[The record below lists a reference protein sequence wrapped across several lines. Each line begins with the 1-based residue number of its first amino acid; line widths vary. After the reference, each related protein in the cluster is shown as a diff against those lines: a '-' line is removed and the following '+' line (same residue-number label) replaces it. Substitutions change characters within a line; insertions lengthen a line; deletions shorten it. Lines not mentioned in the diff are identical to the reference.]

1 MMRKKNSLETAI
13 SGSVG
18 SGTNCRLAIHLL
30 VPVGTMGSYRSGPAV
45 GKGEP
50 ADEPG
55 DDRFEARLLL
65 SLPAPVHSDWKAF
78 PSPLSVTL
86 I

>member
-1 MMRKKNSLETAI
+1 M
-13 SGSVG
+13 
-18 SGTNCRLAIHLL
+18 
-30 VPVGTMGSYRSGPAV
+30 

-65 SLPAPVHSDWKAF
+65 SLPESLRSGLKAL
-78 PSPLSVTL
+78 PSPLSVSL
-86 I
+86 MLALALASLHSSNLGPRSS